1 MMSENMND
9 LSSLESIVG
18 LTFGDK
24 SLLTRALV
32 HRSALNERLDIA
44 PCSNERLEFLGDA
57 VLGLVTAEYLY
68 HRFPEYRE
76 GDLTNLRA
84 TLVCGEALA
93 RFARQIDLGRF
104 LYLSKGEEA
113 SGGRDREANLSCAFE
128 ALVGA
133 IYVDQGIEAVRE
145 FIRRFIEPEVQQGA
159 LPYLDKDP
167 KSQLQEI
174 VQGECQLTP
183 SYRTVA
189 EEGPDHAKVFTVEV
203 LVDDRVLGTG
213 KGRSKQAAEQA
224 AAQDAL
230 RAWPLVELG
239 ETA

>member
-1 MMSENMND
+1 MID
-9 LSSLESIVG
+9 LADLESIIDV
-18 LTFGDK
+18 TFHDK

-32 HRSALNERLDIA
+32 HRSALNEQPDIA

-57 VLGLVTAEYLY
+57 VLGMVTAEYLY

-84 TLVCGEALA
+84 TLVRGETLA

-104 LYLSKGEEA
+104 LYLSKGEDA

-133 IYVDQGIEAVRE
+133 IYLDQGASAA
-145 FIRRFIEPEVQQGA
+145 RRFIQHFIDSENREGFIPH
-159 LPYLDKDP
+159 LDKDP

-174 VQGECQLTP
+174 VQGECQHTP
-183 SYRTVA
+183 RYRTVS

-203 LVDDRVLGTG
+203 LVDDQVLGRGT
-213 KGRSKQAAEQA
+213 GRSKQAAEQE
-224 AAQDAL
+224 AAQEAL
-230 RAWPLVELG
+230 VTWQSVELAT
-239 ETA
+239 EEST

>member
-1 MMSENMND
+1 MND
-9 LSSLESIVG
+9 LADLESIINV
-18 LTFGDK
+18 TFRDK

-32 HRSALNERLDIA
+32 HRSALNEQPDIA

-57 VLGLVTAEYLY
+57 VLGMVTAEYLY

-84 TLVCGEALA
+84 TLVRGETLA

-104 LYLSKGEEA
+104 LYLSKGEDA
-113 SGGRDREANLSCAFE
+113 SGGRDREANLACAFE

-133 IYVDQGIEAVRE
+133 IYLDQGAPVA
-145 FIRRFIEPEVQQGA
+145 RRFIQRFIESENREGSI
-159 LPYLDKDP
+159 LHLDKDP

-174 VQGECQLTP
+174 VQGECQRTP
-183 SYRTVA
+183 RYRTVS

-203 LVDDRVLGTG
+203 LVDDQVLGRGT
-213 KGRSKQAAEQA
+213 GRSKQAAEQE
-224 AAQDAL
+224 AAQEAL
-230 RAWPLVELG
+230 TAWQSVELAA
-239 ETA
+239 EEST